1 MGMPIKITDEFVKIA
16 QDESKVAGRSMTK
29 QIEHWA
35 QIGRAV
41 ETLLRAPEVSA
52 LKRTA
57 GGTPVAALAT
67 PEVKTALETII
78 RTLITSANR
87 TDIVAY
93 LQEPR
98 QPIYSASSQPG
109 KVVEVRPGG
118 RRVRG
123 RIVNRKFVADRA

>member
-1 MGMPIKITDEFVKIA
+1 MGMPIKISDEFVKIA

-35 QIGRAV
+35 QIGRVV

-57 GGTPVAALAT
+57 GETPAAALAT

-78 RTLITSANR
+78 RTLIASASR

-93 LQEPR
+93 LREP
-98 QPIYSASSQPG
+98 QQSLYSASNQPG

>member
-1 MGMPIKITDEFVKIA
+1 MPIKITDELVKIA

-35 QIGRAV
+35 QIGRVV

-57 GGTPVAALAT
+57 GETPAAALAT
-67 PEVKTALETII
+67 AEVKTALETII
-78 RTLITSANR
+78 RTLIASAGR
-87 TDIVAY
+87 TDILAY
-93 LQEPR
+93 LREP
-98 QPIYSASSQPG
+98 QQSLYSASNQRG
-109 KVVEVRPGG
+109 KVVEVHPSG

>member
-1 MGMPIKITDEFVKIA
+1 MPIKIADELVKIA
-16 QDESKVAGRSMTK
+16 QDESKVAGRSLTK

-41 ETLLRAPEVSA
+41 ETLLHAPEVSA

-57 GGTPVAALAT
+57 GGTPVAALAM

-78 RTLITSANR
+78 QTLIASPSR
-87 TDIVAY
+87 TDIVAF
-93 LQEPR
+93 LRESQ
-98 QPIYSASSQPG
+98 QPLYSASNQPG

-118 RRVRG
+118 RRVCG
-123 RIVNRKFVADRA
+123 RIVNRKFVTDRA